1 MTEKNKFLTKDTKV
15 FSVVTSVLIGIA
27 LIVLVIIGLMS
38 GNFLNISVIGS
49 SVIVFVVGIFL
60 GSMQI
65 KIFFDYKSQKKYLC
79 ADGIFNICLTVLV
92 AISALVFLFVRQSQF
107 DLRYFIFVF
116 AIAFAVW
123 KMVIAA
129 YGFKNKRFN
138 AFVELLIAIFWI
150 LSGIAVLL
158 TALNDN
164 QAFIYLLC
172 VSNYLLGITTI
183 FYILYSYV
191 FKDPDFLETREAIEL
206 LQKDQEERLQRLNRF
221 NSRFNSYQQSP
232 IPTNTEKKVEDNLEE
247 KLLKLKSL
255 KDKNFIT
262 EEEYEKRKKELLD
275 KEL

>member
-158 TALNDN
+158 TAVNDN

-206 LQKDQEERLQRLNRF
+206 LQKDQEERQQRLNRF

>member
-206 LQKDQEERLQRLNRF
+206 LQKDQEERQQRLNRF

-232 IPTNTEKKVEDNLEE
+232 IPTNTEKIVEDNLEE

>member
-49 SVIVFVVGIFL
+49 SVIVFIVGIFL

-92 AISALVFLFVRQSQF
+92 AISALVFLLIREAQF

-116 AIAFAVW
+116 ALAFAIW
-123 KMVIAA
+123 KMVIAGF
-129 YGFKNKRFN
+129 GFKNKRFN
-138 AFVELLIAIFWI
+138 AFAELLIAIFWA

-158 TALNDN
+158 TALSEN
-164 QAFIYLLC
+164 QAFVYLLC

-191 FKDPDFLETREAIEL
+191 FKDPDFLETPEAIEM
-206 LQKDQEERLQRLNRF
+206 LQKDQEERQQRLNRF

-232 IPTNTEKKVEDNLEE
+232 IPTNTEKKVEDDLEE
-247 KLLKLKSL
+247 KLSKLKSL

-262 EEEYEKRKKELLD
+262 EDEYEKRKKELLD

>member
-206 LQKDQEERLQRLNRF
+206 LQKDQEERQQRLNRF
-221 NSRFNSYQQSP
+221 NSRFNSYQQLP

>member
-158 TALNDN
+158 TAVNDN